1 MIVLHMMLA
10 LAAAGQAAPEKAAPP
25 APAPEQVKAA
35 AEPCPARQF
44 ETFVAIQVEGRT
56 RRSRIRM
63 CGTEG
68 QSDADWIRTL
78 KDGADK
84 IVANERMTQD
94 GKDQAVAA
102 IEAEIARLLAEQQPP
117 PPPPVTPL
125 PAEAFVLTKPGAPR
139 ALPEPGLA
147 ATYSALPPLEPKA
160 PVIDRPSA
168 ATTVGT
174 SVLRAPLAKARLGL
188 DCLTTADLGIGIG
201 GPCRTIE
208 RDTILVVTAEEA
220 LAAGASLR
228 LRRNGEVLSE
238 LALPAMPRGKDR
250 RFKLPAK
257 TCNGGFG
264 RVEIEIA
271 RAPAGAPGVP
281 QPIGSLGEYSLR
293 C

>member
-1 MIVLHMMLA
+1 MVVLQIMMG
-10 LAAAGQAAPEKAAPP
+10 LAAAAQAAPEQVPPP

-84 IVANERMTQD
+84 IAANETMTQD
-94 GKDQAVAA
+94 AKDQALAA
-102 IEAEIARLLAEQQPP
+102 IEAEIARLIAEQPQPP
-117 PPPPVTPL
+117 AQPATTL
-125 PAEAFVLTKPGAPR
+125 PAEAFVLTKPGASR

-160 PVIDRPSA
+160 PSTDRPFA
-168 ATTVGT
+168 APVGA
-174 SVLRAPLAKARLGL
+174 SVPRVPLAKARLGL

-238 LALPAMPRGKDR
+238 LALPAMAKGKDR

-281 QPIGSLGEYSLR
+281 QPIGSLGQYALR